1 MAASTDHLQVTSV
14 PVPDPSGRGAGCGMS
29 GPRPSEEDGQVP
41 PPGELD
47 EPLDGTPSPAI
58 QVVSPVDLKRKT
70 ALSILWTIVYTG
82 SDYVFSFVV
91 FAVLARQLGP
101 AAFGL
106 FALAVAFAEFG
117 KILPSSGLVS
127 ALGRARHVSPEMADT
142 VFWSTLALAGVVAGL
157 LALVAPLLAGA
168 LGEPAVAP
176 LLTALG
182 AIFPISALG
191 ATHIALMLREFG
203 HKAMAPRSVV
213 SGVLG
218 GAAALTA
225 AWAGWGPWS
234 LVVQRGVVEIA
245 GTAMAWQAYRWLPGR
260 RYSFAVLREMA
271 GLSASIT
278 LTQLL
283 FVSLVR
289 VQDVIIG
296 RVIGAPAVGIYRT
309 AWRTID
315 LIAQGAIMPFSQ
327 VSLVTLARLQDDL
340 PAFRKA
346 YLRIISVSSALA
358 FPAII
363 GFAVLAPD
371 AIPLIFG
378 DQWTESGRIAQLLGL
393 MAVPFTLNRFA
404 GPGLAALGRSGTL
417 ARIAALQVA
426 LTVLFSLCCG
436 TVRSDRD
443 GGGVCAASLCHT
455 AGSDARVQAIQWA
468 RLLAGMGGHRAGVAH
483 GPGHGGW
490 SAGPRPLHRGSVS
503 PQWHFPA
510 GHGPGRVCA
519 VRGIAAALRSQVRAG
534 ADPGPRT
541 PACQPRPLVVDAA
554 ADAGR
559 TLPGR
564 TTDDPCGV

>member
-1 MAASTDHLQVTSV
+1 
-14 PVPDPSGRGAGCGMS
+14 MS

-58 QVVSPVDLKRKT
+58 EVVSPVDLKRTT

-213 SGVLG
+213 RGVLG

-309 AWRTID
+309 AWRTTD

-327 VSLVTLARLQDDL
+327 VSLLTLARLQDDL

-378 DQWTESGRIAQLLGL
+378 DQWTESGRIAQVLGL

-417 ARIAALQVA
+417 ARIAVLQVA
-426 LTVLFSLCCG
+426 LTVLFSLFAAPFG
-436 TVRSDRD
+436 LTAMAAAYVLRAYVTMPVQMRAFKRFTGLGYWQVWEAIAPALLMALVMAGGLLALGHFIEDRFHHSAIFLLAMVLA
-443 GGGVCAASLCHT
+443 GSALYAASLLLF
-455 AGSDARVQAIQWA
+455 ARKFVLEQIRDLA
-468 RLLAGMGGHRAGVAH
+468 RLRASH
-483 GPGHGGW
+483 
-490 SAGPRPLHRGSVS
+490 
-503 PQWHFPA
+503 
-510 GHGPGRVCA
+510 
-519 VRGIAAALRSQVRAG
+519 VR
-534 ADPGPRT
+534 
-541 PACQPRPLVVDAA
+541 
-554 ADAGR
+554 
-559 TLPGR
+559 
-564 TTDDPCGV
+564 